1 MFEHHSESLASRR
14 VFLRRLAT
22 SSGIG
27 LIAILVFLFA
37 GMLCFQYIEGLDGMD
52 SFLNA
57 AMLLGGMGPLEH
69 QRGWWGKLFEGCYA
83 VFCGLFIISVAG
95 VILTPVVHRFLHKFH
110 QHNHRE

>member
-1 MFEHHSESLASRR
+1 VTNAILGRQRKIERTAAVFERHSEPLASRG

-37 GMLCFQYIEGLDGMD
+37 GMLCFHYIEALDAMD

-57 AMLLGGMGPLEH
+57 AMFWVEWV
-69 QRGWWGKLFEGCYA
+69 R
-83 VFCGLFIISVAG
+83 
-95 VILTPVVHRFLHKFH
+95 
-110 QHNHRE
+110 